1 MFKDLG
7 IKGRVLLLTLLPTSL
22 LAMVLGGYF
31 TWVQLSDMRA
41 QLIERGQLIAEQLA
55 PLAATALARKDT
67 AVLNRIANEALDQP
81 DVRAVTFLDARQE
94 RLAHAGPSMLTVAP
108 AGDASHLSM
117 STELDTTHFLLPVLG
132 RHHSL
137 SGATEPD
144 DERVLGWVEL
154 ELSHHGTLL
163 RGYRSLFTSLLLIA
177 AGLGVTALLAL
188 RMSRAINAPLE
199 LISQGVAQLKEGRM
213 ETRLPPMGSNEL
225 DELASG
231 INRMAETL
239 QSAQEEMQ
247 HNIDQATEDVRQN
260 LETIEIQNIE
270 LDLAR
275 KEALEASRI
284 KSEFLANMSHEIR
297 TPLNGILGF
306 TNLLQKSE
314 LSPRQQ
320 DYLTTIQKSAE
331 SLLGIINEILD
342 FSKIEAGKLVL
353 ENLPFNLRDLIQ
365 DALTMLAPAAH
376 EKQLE
381 LVSLV
386 YRDTPIQL
394 QGDPQRLKQILTN
407 LVGNAIKF
415 TQGGTVAV
423 RAMLE
428 DESDDRAQLRIS
440 VQDTGIGLS
449 EEDQQALFKAFSQ
462 ADNSLSRQAGGT
474 GLGLV
479 ISKRLIEQMGGEIGV
494 DSTPGEGAEFW
505 ISLSLPKSRDDNEE
519 PGASWAAGQRVALL
533 EPQELTRRSLH
544 HQLTDFGLE
553 VSEFAD
559 LDSLQ
564 ESLRNPPPGQ
574 LPISL
579 AVLGVSAAIHPPEE
593 LSQSFWEFE
602 RLGCK
607 TLVLCPTTE
616 QAQYHATLPDEQV
629 EAKPA
634 CTRKLQ
640 RKLQELLQV
649 RPTRSD
655 KPHAMVS
662 GRPPRL
668 LCVDD
673 NPANLLLVQTL
684 LSDLGAQVTAVD
696 SGYAALEV
704 VQRERF
710 DLVFMDVQMPGMDG
724 RQATEA
730 IRRWEA
736 EREVS
741 PVPVIALTA
750 HALSNEKR
758 ALLQAGMDDYLT
770 KPIDEQQLAQVVLKW
785 TGLSLGQ
792 SLASMSRAPQ
802 LGQLSVLD
810 PEEGLRLAAG
820 KADLAADMLAML
832 LASERY
838 PLYLPLTVRSLAR
851 SLGIQPTPTQREL
864 LQQQSD
870 LHYPLRPL
878 EISAPANPLNIV
890 WIVAESL
897 RGDML
902 DPRYMPRL
910 WDFSNRAIRLD
921 NHYSSGNLTQMG
933 VFGMFYGLHGGY
945 WDAVL
950 KAGQPPVLMEVL
962 RQQNYQFRI
971 NAAQRFSYPPFD
983 RSVFVNLRP
992 QDLHVLDSPEPAWQ
1006 RDARNTDD
1014 LLRFVDRR
1022 LPDRPF
1028 FACLF
1033 LESSHANY
1041 SFRDETAKIRPY
1053 LVNFNYLTT
1062 DFQAQMPLIKNR
1074 YLNAVR
1080 EVDTQI
1086 GRLLQHLE
1094 NQHLLENTA
1103 VVVLGDHGEEFME
1116 RSRWGHNTEFN
1127 RYQTGTVAVLSIP
1140 GQAPRAVRSI
1150 TSHIDLPA
1158 TLLPLLGVR
1167 NPPRDYSLGQDL
1179 LAADYH
1185 RDYAVSADT
1194 TRIAYLGEGFKVS
1207 FPLRGA
1213 DRHHGPVSDGDDRPL
1228 DVEQQEAIRG
1238 PLRAAR
1244 LELLQDLGRFSALPV
1259 GEEPSPRSLATS
1271 LTP

>member
-553 VSEFAD
+553 VSEFAN

-684 LSDLGAQVTAVD
+684 LSDLGAQ
-696 SGYAALEV
+696 
-704 VQRERF
+704 
-710 DLVFMDVQMPGMDG
+710 
-724 RQATEA
+724 ATEA

-832 LASERY
+832 LAS
-838 PLYLPLTVRSLAR
+838 
-851 SLGIQPTPTQREL
+851 
-864 LQQQSD
+864 
-870 LHYPLRPL
+870 
-878 EISAPANPLNIV
+878 
-890 WIVAESL
+890 
-897 RGDML
+897 
-902 DPRYMPRL
+902 
-910 WDFSNRAIRLD
+910 
-921 NHYSSGNLTQMG
+921 
-933 VFGMFYGLHGGY
+933 
-945 WDAVL
+945 
-950 KAGQPPVLMEVL
+950 
-962 RQQNYQFRI
+962 
-971 NAAQRFSYPPFD
+971 
-983 RSVFVNLRP
+983 
-992 QDLHVLDSPEPAWQ
+992 
-1006 RDARNTDD
+1006 
-1014 LLRFVDRR
+1014 
-1022 LPDRPF
+1022 
-1028 FACLF
+1028 
-1033 LESSHANY
+1033 
-1041 SFRDETAKIRPY
+1041 
-1053 LVNFNYLTT
+1053 
-1062 DFQAQMPLIKNR
+1062 
-1074 YLNAVR
+1074 
-1080 EVDTQI
+1080 
-1086 GRLLQHLE
+1086 
-1094 NQHLLENTA
+1094 
-1103 VVVLGDHGEEFME
+1103 
-1116 RSRWGHNTEFN
+1116 
-1127 RYQTGTVAVLSIP
+1127 
-1140 GQAPRAVRSI
+1140 
-1150 TSHIDLPA
+1150 
-1158 TLLPLLGVR
+1158 
-1167 NPPRDYSLGQDL
+1167 
-1179 LAADYH
+1179 LAADRQAIRQA
-1185 RDYAVSADT
+1185 RDN
-1194 TRIAYLGEGFKVS
+1194 
-1207 FPLRGA
+1207 
-1213 DRHHGPVSDGDDRPL
+1213 DDRTALLERVHRLHGATRYCGVP
-1228 DVEQQEAIRG
+1228 Q
-1238 PLRAAR
+1238 LRAACQTSET
-1244 LELLQDLGRFSALPV
+1244 LLKQNDPAAAAALDELDKAIEALADTASATTHL
-1259 GEEPSPRSLATS
+1259 SSTS
-1271 LTP
+1271 LDSSEL

>member
-710 DLVFMDVQMPGMDG
+710 DLVGRADARHGRPPGHRGDPPLGG
-724 RQATEA
+724 RAGSQPGAGDRAHRTCAFQREARIAAGRHGRLPDQADRRTAIGPGSAEVDRTEPGPVA
-730 IRRWEA
+730 GQHEPCAAARPVERARPRGRAAPGRRQGRPRRRHAGDAAGLAGGGPPGDSPGPRQRRPQRFAREGPPAARRHPLLRRATAARGLPDQRNPAQA
-736 EREVS
+736 ERS
-741 PVPVIALTA
+741 GGGRGPGRAGQGHRGSGRDCLGHHPPVFHQPRLQRTLTMRILFFSSQAYDSESFQASNHRHGFELHFQQA
-750 HALSNEKR
+750 H
-758 ALLQAGMDDYLT
+758 LQADT
-770 KPIDEQQLAQVVLKW
+770 AVLAQGFEVVCAFVNDD
-785 TGLSLGQ
+785 LS
-792 SLASMSRAPQ
+792 RP
-802 LGQLSVLD
+802 VL
-810 PEEGLRLAAG
+810 ERLAAG
-820 KADLAADMLAML
+820 GTRLVALRSAGYNHVDLAAAEALGLPVVHVPAYSPHAVAEHAVGLILTLNRRLHRAYNRTREGDFSLHGLTGFDLHGKRVGVIGTGQIGETFARIMTGFGCELLAYDPYPNPRIQALGGRYLALDALLAESDIVSLHCPLTADTRHLIDAQRLATMKPGAML
-832 LASERY
+832 INTGRGALVNAAALIEALKSGQLGYLGLDVYEEEADIFFEDRSDQ
-838 PLYLPLTVRSLAR
+838 PLQDDVLAR
-851 SLGIQPTPTQREL
+851 L
-864 LQQQSD
+864 L
-870 LHYPLRPL
+870 
-878 EISAPANPLNIV
+878 
-890 WIVAESL
+890 
-897 RGDML
+897 
-902 DPRYMPRL
+902 
-910 WDFSNRAIRLD
+910 
-921 NHYSSGNLTQMG
+921 
-933 VFGMFYGLHGGY
+933 
-945 WDAVL
+945 
-950 KAGQPPVLMEVL
+950 
-962 RQQNYQFRI
+962 
-971 NAAQRFSYPPFD
+971 
-983 RSVFVNLRP
+983 
-992 QDLHVLDSPEPAWQ
+992 
-1006 RDARNTDD
+1006 
-1014 LLRFVDRR
+1014 
-1022 LPDRPF
+1022 
-1028 FACLF
+1028 
-1033 LESSHANY
+1033 
-1041 SFRDETAKIRPY
+1041 SFP
-1053 LVNFNYLTT
+1053 N
-1062 DFQAQMPLIKNR
+1062 
-1074 YLNAVR
+1074 
-1080 EVDTQI
+1080 
-1086 GRLLQHLE
+1086 
-1094 NQHLLENTA
+1094 
-1103 VVVLGDHGEEFME
+1103 VVVTAH
-1116 RSRWGHNTEFN
+1116 
-1127 RYQTGTVAVLSIP
+1127 
-1140 GQAPRAVRSI
+1140 QAFLTREA
-1150 TSHIDLPA
+1150 
-1158 TLLPLLGVR
+1158 
-1167 NPPRDYSLGQDL
+1167 
-1179 LAADYH
+1179 LAAI
-1185 RDYAVSADT
+1185 ADT
-1194 TRIAYLGEGFKVS
+1194 TLDNIA
-1207 FPLRGA
+1207 A
-1213 DRHHGPVSDGDDRPL
+1213 WQDGTPRNR
-1228 DVEQQEAIRG
+1228 V
-1238 PLRAAR
+1238 RA
-1244 LELLQDLGRFSALPV
+1244 
-1259 GEEPSPRSLATS
+1259 
-1271 LTP
+1271 

>member
-1 MFKDLG
+1 
-7 IKGRVLLLTLLPTSL
+7 
-22 LAMVLGGYF
+22 
-31 TWVQLSDMRA
+31 
-41 QLIERGQLIAEQLA
+41 
-55 PLAATALARKDT
+55 
-67 AVLNRIANEALDQP
+67 
-81 DVRAVTFLDARQE
+81 
-94 RLAHAGPSMLTVAP
+94 
-108 AGDASHLSM
+108 
-117 STELDTTHFLLPVLG
+117 
-132 RHHSL
+132 
-137 SGATEPD
+137 
-144 DERVLGWVEL
+144 
-154 ELSHHGTLL
+154 
-163 RGYRSLFTSLLLIA
+163 
-177 AGLGVTALLAL
+177 
-188 RMSRAINAPLE
+188 
-199 LISQGVAQLKEGRM
+199 
-213 ETRLPPMGSNEL
+213 
-225 DELASG
+225 
-231 INRMAETL
+231 
-239 QSAQEEMQ
+239 
-247 HNIDQATEDVRQN
+247 
-260 LETIEIQNIE
+260 
-270 LDLAR
+270 
-275 KEALEASRI
+275 
-284 KSEFLANMSHEIR
+284 
-297 TPLNGILGF
+297 
-306 TNLLQKSE
+306 
-314 LSPRQQ
+314 
-320 DYLTTIQKSAE
+320 
-331 SLLGIINEILD
+331 
-342 FSKIEAGKLVL
+342 
-353 ENLPFNLRDLIQ
+353 
-365 DALTMLAPAAH
+365 MLAPAAH

-449 EEDQQALFKAFSQ
+449 EEDQQALFNAFSQ

-832 LASERY
+832 LAS
-838 PLYLPLTVRSLAR
+838 
-851 SLGIQPTPTQREL
+851 
-864 LQQQSD
+864 
-870 LHYPLRPL
+870 
-878 EISAPANPLNIV
+878 
-890 WIVAESL
+890 
-897 RGDML
+897 
-902 DPRYMPRL
+902 
-910 WDFSNRAIRLD
+910 
-921 NHYSSGNLTQMG
+921 
-933 VFGMFYGLHGGY
+933 
-945 WDAVL
+945 
-950 KAGQPPVLMEVL
+950 
-962 RQQNYQFRI
+962 
-971 NAAQRFSYPPFD
+971 
-983 RSVFVNLRP
+983 
-992 QDLHVLDSPEPAWQ
+992 
-1006 RDARNTDD
+1006 
-1014 LLRFVDRR
+1014 
-1022 LPDRPF
+1022 
-1028 FACLF
+1028 
-1033 LESSHANY
+1033 
-1041 SFRDETAKIRPY
+1041 
-1053 LVNFNYLTT
+1053 
-1062 DFQAQMPLIKNR
+1062 
-1074 YLNAVR
+1074 
-1080 EVDTQI
+1080 
-1086 GRLLQHLE
+1086 
-1094 NQHLLENTA
+1094 
-1103 VVVLGDHGEEFME
+1103 
-1116 RSRWGHNTEFN
+1116 
-1127 RYQTGTVAVLSIP
+1127 
-1140 GQAPRAVRSI
+1140 
-1150 TSHIDLPA
+1150 
-1158 TLLPLLGVR
+1158 
-1167 NPPRDYSLGQDL
+1167 
-1179 LAADYH
+1179 LAADRQAIRQA
-1185 RDYAVSADT
+1185 RDN
-1194 TRIAYLGEGFKVS
+1194 
-1207 FPLRGA
+1207 
-1213 DRHHGPVSDGDDRPL
+1213 DDRTALLERVHRLHGATRYCGVP
-1228 DVEQQEAIRG
+1228 Q
-1238 PLRAAR
+1238 LRAACQTSET
-1244 LELLQDLGRFSALPV
+1244 LLKQNDPAAAAALDELDKAIEALADTASATTHL
-1259 GEEPSPRSLATS
+1259 SSTS
-1271 LTP
+1271 LDSSEL